1 MRSRGMLATRKQ
13 EATLMTDQP
22 RLDRLESRLEALEA
36 KLRDLEYDHI
46 PKVELRVLY
55 KRLNDAF
62 AGIAD
67 QLNIAEFLIWSRRR
81 S

>member
-1 MRSRGMLATRKQ
+1 MRLLARLL

-46 PKVELRVLY
+46 PKV
-55 KRLNDAF
+55 
-62 AGIAD
+62 
-67 QLNIAEFLIWSRRR
+67 
-81 S
+81 

>member
-1 MRSRGMLATRKQ
+1 
-13 EATLMTDQP
+13 MTDQP
-22 RLDRLESRLEALEA
+22 RLDRLESRLDALQA
-36 KLRDLEYDHI
+36 KVNDIDRDYL
-46 PKVELRVLY
+46 PKHRLDALY
-55 KRLNDAF
+55 SRLNDAF

>member
-1 MRSRGMLATRKQ
+1 
-13 EATLMTDQP
+13 MTDQP

-36 KLRDLEYDHI
+36 KVNDIDHDYV
-46 PKVELRVLY
+46 PKHRLDALY
-55 KRLNDAF
+55 NRLNDAF
-62 AGIAD
+62 SGLAD